1 MRIRHAPHNVMTV
14 DEGGRRRA
22 AILAQ
27 AMPGM
32 RTGVQLGPYPER
44 HLLAEIREMKR
55 LGINLIANTAGGWW
69 IGELTGSKHPEPL
82 SAQYKYWYDVLV
94 RRVGMKL
101 VGWSVY
107 PPSSRRWYDHGKP
120 LLAPG
125 SPAPADAPVGYGDS
139 TGMDMADPAV
149 PEVVAAWVK
158 YQHARWGDLWFRTAD
173 GRMPIDIED
182 TWGWMRDD
190 INLRYRVGP
199 LTLDRFRSWAKAKY
213 GTIEAANRAWGSSY
227 ASFGAVDPQADQG
240 VEGDGLPH
248 GPVYNKPDHPFR
260 DWSPAVADWDVF
272 RTELRMEF
280 LRKTNALI
288 RALLPG
294 AELAIRT
301 EGANMTVP
309 GDPTS
314 ASMHDRHIYYSQ
326 RRNAMITDVMLRADV
341 LHFHSDYITLP
352 YTEDEWRSATRAMV
366 ASGIIPMHLPQF
378 DHMRDILLN
387 DHYGRDY
394 GTHYGL
400 EKPRKGMMIHC
411 LTAAFPWWKAAYE
424 EGGTPGIIWS
434 DYLCDG
440 FATET
445 QKREVRLLRAR
456 LDEAERGAATTP
468 R

>member
-1 MRIRHAPHNVMTV
+1 
-14 DEGGRRRA
+14 
-22 AILAQ
+22 
-27 AMPGM
+27 
-32 RTGVQLGPYPER
+32 
-44 HLLAEIREMKR
+44 
-55 LGINLIANTAGGWW
+55 
-69 IGELTGSKHPEPL
+69 
-82 SAQYKYWYDVLV
+82 
-94 RRVGMKL
+94 
-101 VGWSVY
+101 
-107 PPSSRRWYDHGKP
+107 
-120 LLAPG
+120 
-125 SPAPADAPVGYGDS
+125 
-139 TGMDMADPAV
+139 
-149 PEVVAAWVK
+149 
-158 YQHARWGDLWFRTAD
+158 
-173 GRMPIDIED
+173 
-182 TWGWMRDD
+182 
-190 INLRYRVGP
+190 
-199 LTLDRFRSWAKAKY
+199 
-213 GTIEAANRAWGSSY
+213 
-227 ASFGAVDPQADQG
+227 
-240 VEGDGLPH
+240 
-248 GPVYNKPDHPFR
+248 
-260 DWSPAVADWDVF
+260 
-272 RTELRMEF
+272 MEF